1 MQSTAFTTLTSPF
14 AVMPPLMISS
24 TLSRETGAHS
34 PTPPPPPP
42 PPSVAAS
49 QYLPINL
56 KCPAT
61 DTASLVACFSS
72 HSSRAYIPCLYLLN
86 KIDQISVEVRQTFVH
101 VCVHACVQ
109 VCVCTCVRACMRVCA
124 CMCVCVC
131 VHTCVCAC
139 MRACVYVC
147 MRARM
152 PN

>member
-1 MQSTAFTTLTSPF
+1 MHTL
-14 AVMPPLMISS
+14 
-24 TLSRETGAHS
+24 
-34 PTPPPPPP
+34 PTPHP

-61 DTASLVACFSS
+61 DTASLVACFCS

-86 KIDQISVEVRQTFVH
+86 KIDQISVEVRQTFVR
-101 VCVHACVQ
+101 VCVRACMQ
-109 VCVCTCVRACMRVCA
+109 VCVCTCVRACMRVCVRA
-124 CMCVCVC
+124 CVHVCVRACIRVCVCVC
-131 VHTCVCAC
+131 VHVCVRACVHVCVCAYV
-139 MRACVYVC
+139 CVCVC